1 MGARK
6 VVTIHDAKTNLSR
19 YIKEAEAGAEI
30 VIARGKTPVAR
41 LSPVEPVPEKPMR
54 KFGALKGLFTIDESF
69 FDPLPPEEL
78 DAWEGKSESLEG
90 KSD

>member
-1 MGARK
+1 MDARK

-41 LSPVEPVPEKPMR
+41 LTPVEAAPKKPVR
-54 KFGALKGLFTIDESF
+54 KFGALKGLISIDDRF
-69 FDPLPPEEL
+69 FEPLPPEEL
-78 DAWEGKSESLEG
+78 AAWEGKPEFWE
-90 KSD
+90 KKPE

>member
-1 MGARK
+1 MGVRK

-41 LSPVEPVPEKPMR
+41 LSPVDPVPEKPVR
-54 KFGALKGLFTIDESF
+54 NFGALKGMFSIDERF

-78 DAWEGKSESLEG
+78 AAWEGKPEFWEE
-90 KSD
+90 KPE